1 MKLKNILSLFDG
13 ISCGQLA
20 LNRAGIEYENYYAS
34 EIEANAIKITQA
46 NYPKTVQL
54 GDVRFLDF
62 TKFENV
68 DLLIGGSPCQ
78 DLSIAK
84 ENRKGLS
91 GERSG
96 LFFRF
101 VDALRQCKPKYFLL
115 ENVASMKKENK
126 DIITQ
131 ILGVEPVLINSD
143 LVSAQ
148 SRKRLYW
155 TNIGQIGQPENLNI
169 FLKDIVES
177 GETYDSKSYPITA
190 NYAKKT
196 FNSDFPK
203 SRASFIG
210 EPILYQRP
218 RGKNNGNIHLE
229 KSTTLT
235 ANSWEHN
242 NVVLEPVPC
251 ASRTWPR
258 KKDGRPRVKRVEI
271 KTDGKANSLTL
282 RDTDSMV
289 LERVLRV
296 EIRSDGKANALGQ
309 NVQQSQVLEPAT
321 TEKKGTIIT
330 VKNKTVTTKNGVV
343 YPIDLP
349 DGDYIVRKLTP
360 IECERL
366 QTLPDNYTA
375 HVSNTQRY
383 KAIGNGWT
391 VDVIAHI
398 FRHLT
403 EETQPCQIK

>member
-115 ENVASMKKENK
+115 ENVASMTKENK

-229 KSTTLT
+229 KPTTLT

-258 KKDGRPRVKRVEI
+258 KKDGRPRVK
-271 KTDGKANSLTL
+271 
-282 RDTDSMV
+282 
-289 LERVLRV
+289 RV

>member
-1 MKLKNILSLFDG
+1 M
-13 ISCGQLA
+13 
-20 LNRAGIEYENYYAS
+20 RRE
-34 EIEANAIKITQA
+34 
-46 NYPKTVQL
+46 L
-54 GDVRFLDF
+54 G
-62 TKFENV
+62 
-68 DLLIGGSPCQ
+68 
-78 DLSIAK
+78 
-84 ENRKGLS
+84 
-91 GERSG
+91 
-96 LFFRF
+96 
-101 VDALRQCKPKYFLL
+101 
-115 ENVASMKKENK
+115 
-126 DIITQ
+126 
-131 ILGVEPVLINSD
+131 
-143 LVSAQ
+143 
-148 SRKRLYW
+148 
-155 TNIGQIGQPENLNI
+155 PE
-169 FLKDIVES
+169 
-177 GETYDSKSYPITA
+177 
-190 NYAKKT
+190 
-196 FNSDFPK
+196 
-203 SRASFIG
+203 
-210 EPILYQRP
+210 
-218 RGKNNGNIHLE
+218 
-229 KSTTLT
+229 
-235 ANSWEHN
+235 
-242 NVVLEPVPC
+242 
-251 ASRTWPR
+251 

-296 EIRSDGKANALGQ
+296 EIRSDGKANALTQ
-309 NVQQSQVLEPAT
+309 NVQHSQVLEPAT

>member
-1 MKLKNILSLFDG
+1 MKLKNVLSLFDG
-13 ISCGQLA
+13 ISCGQVA

-34 EIEANAIKITQA
+34 EIEPNAIKITQA
-46 NYPKTVQL
+46 NYPKTIQL
-54 GDVRFLDF
+54 GDVKGLDF
-62 TKFENV
+62 SKFENV

-84 ENRKGLS
+84 DNRKGLN

-96 LFFRF
+96 LFYRF
-101 VDALRQCKPKYFLL
+101 VDALRQCRPKYFLL
-115 ENVASMKKENK
+115 ENVASMRKEER
-126 DIITQ
+126 DTITQ
-131 ILGVEPVLINSD
+131 ILGVEPVLINSS

-177 GETYDSKSYPITA
+177 GETYDGKSYCITA
-190 NYAKKT
+190 SYGKKN

-203 SRASFIG
+203 RRASFVG

-218 RGKNNGNIHLE
+218 RGKNNGNIHFE

-242 NVVLEPVPC
+242 NVILEPLPC

-258 KKDGRPRVKRVEI
+258 VKNGLPRVKRVEI

-289 LERVLRV
+289 LERILRV
-296 EIRSDGKANALGQ
+296 EIRSDGKANALTQ
-309 NVQQSQVLEPAT
+309 NVQQSQVLEPVT
-321 TEKKGTIIT
+321 TGKKG
-330 VKNKTVTTKNGVV
+330 
-343 YPIDLP
+343 
-349 DGDYIVRKLTP
+349 
-360 IECERL
+360 
-366 QTLPDNYTA
+366 Q
-375 HVSNTQRY
+375 
-383 KAIGNGWT
+383 
-391 VDVIAHI
+391 
-398 FRHLT
+398 
-403 EETQPCQIK
+403 

>member
-1 MKLKNILSLFDG
+1 MKLKNVLSLFDG
-13 ISCGQLA
+13 ISCGQVA
-20 LNRAGIEYENYYAS
+20 LEKAGIEYENYYAS
-34 EIEANAIKITQA
+34 EIEPNAIKITQA

-54 GDVRFLDF
+54 GDVRNLDF
-62 TKFENV
+62 SKFENV

-84 ENRKGLS
+84 ENRKGLD
-91 GERSG
+91 GKRSG

-101 VDALRQCKPKYFLL
+101 VDALNQCKPKYFLL
-115 ENVASMKKENK
+115 ENVASMTKE
-126 DIITQ
+126 DRDTITK
-131 ILGVEPVLINSD
+131 ILGVEPILINSN

-155 TNIGQIGQPENLNI
+155 TNIGQIEQPENLNI

-177 GETYDSKSYPITA
+177 GETYDNKSYCITA
-190 NYAKKT
+190 NYAKKK
-196 FNSDFPK
+196 FNKDFPK
-203 SRASFIG
+203 SRASFVG

-218 RGKNNGNIHLE
+218 RGKNNGNIHPE

-242 NVVLEPVPC
+242 NVILEPVPC

-258 KKDGRPRVKRVEI
+258 VKNGSPRVKRVEI

-289 LERVLRV
+289 LERILRV
-296 EIRSDGKANALGQ
+296 EIRSDGKANALTQ
-309 NVQQSQVLEPAT
+309 NVQQSQVLEPVT
-321 TEKKGTIIT
+321 TDKKGTIIS
-330 VKNKTVTTKNGVV
+330 VIDKVVTAKNGVT

-360 IECERL
+360 VECERL

-398 FRHLT
+398 FRHLLKEKT
-403 EETQPCQIK
+403 A